1 MRWHG
6 GWGLPHAAGPAE
18 YNESHRPSGRRRLKT
33 DSGRRGPQASAVHPQ
48 PEAGRTD
55 GERTRRRA
63 ALQRRRPGA
72 WRFDLVDAWAPGR
85 RSDGGAPARGRDA
98 QPRALAAGGR
108 PGSRC
113 VALVRRGRVQAL
125 LVLGVQGLALR
136 SCWNLE
142 LGALGIRVGAHVARG
157 PLLVFLVLEVEA
169 GRVSLFCYAVRE
181 ADAPPVV
188 VARQSALRLAFVIQ
202 LVDLLAALP
211 SPRVGELEPV
221 LAIETTNAPHV
232 GHGPVVHLL

>member
-1 MRWHG
+1 MQLAQLNIMNPTGPRGAG
-6 GWGLPHAAGPAE
+6 GLKPTRAGE
-18 YNESHRPSGRRRLKT
+18 
-33 DSGRRGPQASAVHPQ
+33 V
-48 PEAGRTD
+48 
-55 GERTRRRA
+55 RRRA
-63 ALQRRRPGA
+63 QCTRSPRQGARMGNARGAERRCNAGARAPGA
-72 WRFDLVDAWAPGR
+72 SISSMRRAPGR